1 MSTLKSI
8 PTKSLRILHV
18 LTLNG
23 AHGEYGGPNRV
34 AVELCTNLQSR
45 GHEVQIF
52 TGALAN
58 SIPVF
63 RGDLNESFEIVRPLS
78 KSFPTSS
85 LWSLRITLKLFQ
97 QIKKVDLV
105 HVHFARELIPITA
118 GILCVF
124 LKKPF
129 VTQTHGMVIKDGRI
143 STRAFDFL
151 LTRFILNRSRTN
163 FALTAQEREEMEP
176 LSFKCRVVE
185 LPNGIRV
192 SNDQVTRNVNEVP
205 NIVFC
210 SRLHPRK
217 RPDWF
222 LGLAKAAHVAG
233 LIANFEIYGPDNG
246 DLNQMQKRITSDPD
260 LQRVRYK
267 GSLPPHQVTEMLRKS
282 DLLVLPS
289 EKEPFPMVVLEA
301 LSVGTPA
308 LIMESSGI
316 ANLIQSHC
324 SDLVVSSDSEASLF
338 IAFSS
343 IFNKILITQTRDKV
357 KNLCK
362 ELFDIDNVVNI
373 LEKNY
378 KELVYLK

>member
-1 MSTLKSI
+1 L
-8 PTKSLRILHV
+8 
-18 LTLNG
+18 
-23 AHGEYGGPNRV
+23 
-34 AVELCTNLQSR
+34 
-45 GHEVQIF
+45 
-52 TGALAN
+52 
-58 SIPVF
+58 F
-63 RGDLNESFEIVRPLS
+63 R
-78 KSFPTSS
+78 
-85 LWSLRITLKLFQ
+85 
-97 QIKKVDLV
+97 QIKQVDLV
-105 HVHFARELIPITA
+105 HIHFARELIPITA
-118 GILCVF
+118 ALLCIF

-129 VTQTHGMVIKDGRI
+129 VTQTHGMVIKDGRK
-143 STRAFDFL
+143 STRVFDFF
-151 LTRFILNRSRTN
+151 LTRFALNRSRTN
-163 FALTAQEREEMEP
+163 FVLTNQERKEMES

-192 SNDQVTRNVNEVP
+192 PNDQVTRNVNEVP

-246 DLNQMQKRITSDPD
+246 DLKQLQERITSDPD
-260 LQRVRYK
+260 LERVRYK
-267 GSLPPHQVTEMLRKS
+267 GSLPPHQVTEMLRNS

-308 LIMESSGI
+308 LIMASSGI
-316 ANLIQSHC
+316 ANLIQYHC
-324 SDLVVSSDSEASLF
+324 SDLVVCSDSEASLF
-338 IAFSS
+338 ITFSS
-343 IFNKILITQTRDKV
+343 IFNKILIIQTRDKV

-378 KELVYLK
+378 MELVYLK